1 MPARTPII
9 MFFLKLYGIQFLDLF
24 LFLTKYLCKE
34 QKCILKLKEKAHD
47 RSTQHFKKIIPD
59 KKQLQG

>member
-1 MPARTPII
+1 
-9 MFFLKLYGIQFLDLF
+9 MFFLKLYGIQFIDLF

-47 RSTQHFKKIIPD
+47 RSTQHFKKIISD